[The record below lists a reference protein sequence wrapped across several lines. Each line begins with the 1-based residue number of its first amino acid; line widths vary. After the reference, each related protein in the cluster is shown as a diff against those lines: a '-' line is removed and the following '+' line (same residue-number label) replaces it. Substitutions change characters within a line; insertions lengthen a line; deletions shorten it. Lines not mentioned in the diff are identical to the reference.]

1 MMMSWFIAM
10 QCHWYYSGYQFAWT
24 EDDSLVAAITGSSSF
39 VKPLLMVWDT
49 DKREFYPLQNDSELT
64 AKLITTFLLD
74 VSKQK
79 IKPQVAAT
87 NYLDLL
93 ENFISMTY
101 GVCWT
106 MYVHRPLMT
115 LGTVIMLLL
124 GLYLFLCVPKK
135 PDKKPRP
142 RRNKRSGREKNATET
157 ISPDT
162 TDDEPRRRNVNR
174 TSDNNDPIE
183 DAHSN

>member
-1 MMMSWFIAM
+1 
-10 QCHWYYSGYQFAWT
+10 
-24 EDDSLVAAITGSSSF
+24 
-39 VKPLLMVWDT
+39 
-49 DKREFYPLQNDSELT
+49 
-64 AKLITTFLLD
+64 
-74 VSKQK
+74 
-79 IKPQVAAT
+79 
-87 NYLDLL
+87 
-93 ENFISMTY
+93 
-101 GVCWT
+101 

-135 PDKKPRP
+135 PNKKPRP
-142 RRNKRSGREKNATET
+142 RRNKRSGRERNTAET

>member
-1 MMMSWFIAM
+1 
-10 QCHWYYSGYQFAWT
+10 
-24 EDDSLVAAITGSSSF
+24 
-39 VKPLLMVWDT
+39 
-49 DKREFYPLQNDSELT
+49 
-64 AKLITTFLLD
+64 
-74 VSKQK
+74 
-79 IKPQVAAT
+79 
-87 NYLDLL
+87 
-93 ENFISMTY
+93 
-101 GVCWT
+101 

-124 GLYLFLCVPKK
+124 GVYLFLCVPKK